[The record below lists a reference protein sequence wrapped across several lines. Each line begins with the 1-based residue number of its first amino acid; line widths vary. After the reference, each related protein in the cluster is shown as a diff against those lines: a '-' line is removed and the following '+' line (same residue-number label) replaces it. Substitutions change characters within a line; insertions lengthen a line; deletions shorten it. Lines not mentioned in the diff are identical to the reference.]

1 MSERIAIL
9 GGTFDPIH
17 IGHLAIAEDARWA
30 LQADRVLF
38 VPTAQQPL
46 KYVRHRATAEQRL
59 AMVELAVADNP
70 CFAVSDLEIRR
81 GGLSY
86 SVDTVAAI
94 KEQHPAADLVFV
106 LGVDAV
112 ELLPRWHQIERLIDL
127 CRFAVLLRPGFDLSL
142 DSLFTTLP
150 MLRGRMM
157 IIDGPAFEISAT
169 DIRLRLQTGQPVRY
183 HLPPAV
189 WYYIEQH
196 GLYRSHE
203 Q

>member
-1 MSERIAIL
+1 MSERIVIF

-17 IGHLAIAEDARWA
+17 IGHLAIAEDARWT

-46 KYVRHRATAEQRL
+46 KYVCHRAIAAQRL
-59 AMVELAVADNP
+59 TMVELAVADNP
-70 CFAVSDLEIRR
+70 YFAVSDLEIRR

-86 SVDTVAAI
+86 SVDTVAVI

-106 LGVDAV
+106 LGADALA
-112 ELLPRWHQIERLIDL
+112 LLPRWHQIERLIEL
-127 CRFAVLLRPGFDLSL
+127 CRFVVLRRPGFDLSF
-142 DSLFTTLP
+142 DSILTTLP
-150 MLRGRMM
+150 TLRDRIT
-157 IIDGPAFEISAT
+157 IIDGPALDISAT
-169 DIRLRLQTGQPVRY
+169 DVRLRLQAGQPVRY

-189 WYYIEQH
+189 WHYIEQH